1 MCLSKFPI
9 GQYKTHKMGDDRNKN
24 IEFLN
29 NLIAAK
35 KYFIA
40 EVEFNLKNVRYSIIP
55 YKNEENM
62 LIYPTNG
69 NYFDVYTSVDI
80 AEMLRYGGELIDSK
94 YVIYWDESEFIFH
107 DTVNEIYKIKADAK
121 KNGNKGLESVAKLM
135 LNSPYGK
142 FSQCINDMRKISNEK
157 THDEDT
163 QLLNG
168 QFRSSIKIADEEQ
181 YCTYIS
187 AFVLSHARR
196 IMNQAIDTVGI
207 ENIYYSDTDSIYL
220 SRNAFYNSGFKE
232 SSELGA
238 FKNDY
243 DDKFISH
250 ALFAGFKRYCL
261 CFTDGTYK
269 IKCNGLNMKDE
280 DVNISFFAGTMC
292 KVNKVIDQ
300 FKRLISKET
309 LNIVMNKWE
318 RKVNKE
324 ISDIMRC
331 DVEINKKE
339 FSFNANNEK
348 RAIWVPK
355 ITNKVYKGC
364 EIVEINNVSY
374 YFGINEVTRDVYCG
388 DMSYELIDDEYY
400 PLGYKFDVLEYKDNI
415 KYKECV
421 YTEKVK
427 INYMKRIGD
436 TNIWDN
442 KPPKC
447 GTKEKIINCEKIN
460 YGCFVSAL
468 YKNTEYKTLKQQ
480 YDKKTETLT
489 YYLVDKIGFEK
500 MLSAEEL
507 KDYHIIGI
515 IVSLP
520 EHNEMISTRIT
531 PFMQERLTL
540 QLKNII

>member
-1 MCLSKFPI
+1 
-9 GQYKTHKMGDDRNKN
+9 
-24 IEFLN
+24 
-29 NLIAAK
+29 
-35 KYFIA
+35 
-40 EVEFNLKNVRYSIIP
+40 
-55 YKNEENM
+55 
-62 LIYPTNG
+62 
-69 NYFDVYTSVDI
+69 
-80 AEMLRYGGELIDSK
+80 
-94 YVIYWDESEFIFH
+94 
-107 DTVNEIYKIKADAK
+107 
-121 KNGNKGLESVAKLM
+121 
-135 LNSPYGK
+135 
-142 FSQCINDMRKISNEK
+142 
-157 THDEDT
+157 
-163 QLLNG
+163 
-168 QFRSSIKIADEEQ
+168 
-181 YCTYIS
+181 
-187 AFVLSHARR
+187 
-196 IMNQAIDTVGI
+196 
-207 ENIYYSDTDSIYL
+207 
-220 SRNAFYNSGFKE
+220 
-232 SSELGA
+232 
-238 FKNDY
+238 
-243 DDKFISH
+243 
-250 ALFAGFKRYCL
+250 
-261 CFTDGTYK
+261 
-269 IKCNGLNMKDE
+269 
-280 DVNISFFAGTMC
+280 MC

-427 INYMKRIGD
+427 INYMKRVGD